1 MEDNVYRIDLNG
13 REIILIA
20 TAHVSKESAELVE
33 RVIEAEQPHSVCVE
47 LDEGRFKTLQDPAA
61 WEKTDIVQVIKKKQ
75 VVFLLASLALG
86 AYQRR
91 IAEKLNIHVGAEMVQ
106 GIKSAEAIGA
116 HLVLADRSIQT
127 TFIRIW
133 RKLGFWEKMKLAYSF
148 AMSDDS
154 DSEITEEDLQQLLQ
168 EDMLSAVMGDM
179 KAAFPKVGEV
189 LITERDQYL
198 AMKIKNAPGD
208 KVVAV
213 LGGAHVPG
221 VRIALNEEHSL
232 ESLVEIP
239 EPKAWTKAL
248 GWLIPGI
255 ILAMMAYG
263 FVINWETGLSQ
274 LGSWVIWTGALAA
287 LFTALSFGHPLSIL
301 TSFAVAP
308 ISTLNPLL
316 AVGWFTGLV
325 EASLRK
331 PTVQDVKSVAT
342 DIATVKGF
350 FKNRFLRILLIVIMA
365 NIGASIGTF
374 VAGLEL
380 IKGLFG

>member
-1 MEDNVYRIDLNG
+1 MEDNVYKIDLDG
-13 REIILIA
+13 KEIILIA
-20 TAHVSKESAELVE
+20 TAHVSKESAELVK
-33 RVIEAEQPHSVCVE
+33 RTIDQEQPNSVCIE
-47 LDEGRFKTLQDPAA
+47 LDEGRYKTLQDPSA

-86 AYQRR
+86 AYQKK
-91 IAEKLNIHVGAEMVQ
+91 IAQKLNINVGAEMIQ
-106 GIKSAEAIGA
+106 GMQSAKEIGA
-116 HLVLADRSIQT
+116 ELVLADRNIQT

-133 RKLGFWEKMKLAYSF
+133 RKLGFWEKVKLLFTF
-148 AMSDDS
+148 AMSDD
-154 DSEITEEDLQQLLQ
+154 DDTEITEEDLQKLLE

-179 KAAFPKVGEV
+179 KAQFPKVGEV

-198 AMKIKNAPGD
+198 ATKIKNAPGE

-221 VRIALNEEHSL
+221 VKVALNETHSL
-232 ESLVEIP
+232 EELSVIP

-248 GWLIPGI
+248 GWVIPGI
-255 ILAMMAYG
+255 IMLLMAYG

-325 EASLRK
+325 EAALRK
-331 PTVQDVKSVAT
+331 PTVQDVKSVAV
-342 DIATVKGF
+342 DITSFKGF
-350 FKNRFLRILLIVIMA
+350 FRNRFLRILMIVMMA

-380 IKGLFG
+380 IKRLF